1 MEYFVWNIDPV
12 LLHLGP
18 LQLRWYGLL
27 FVGGFF
33 AGASVLK
40 WIYKKEGKNPDDVD
54 SLIIYLMIGAV
65 IGARLIHTLYY
76 EPEYYLPHPLE
87 ILYVWKGGLA
97 SHGGLL
103 GIIIAAFIF
112 SKKYHESFVWLL
124 SRLTI
129 SGALA
134 AVFVRVANFFNTE
147 IVGIKTDVPWA
158 VIFQRYTDLAPR
170 HPVQLY
176 EASAYLIIFFI
187 FLSVYKKISVEMA
200 TKLFPGLFLSMFF
213 TVRFLLEFFKT
224 RQSVHTADSFLSTG
238 QLLSMPYI
246 AIGIIWIVWAL
257 VSARKARD
265 E

>member
-1 MEYFVWNIDPV
+1 MEYFVWDIDPV

-33 AGASVLK
+33 AGAAVLK
-40 WIYKKEGKNPDDVD
+40 WIYKREGKNPDDVD
-54 SLIIYLMIGAV
+54 NLLIYLMIGAV
-65 IGARLIHTLYY
+65 IGARLVHTLFY
-76 EPEYYLPHPLE
+76 EPEYYLSHPFE

-103 GIIIAAFIF
+103 GVIIGAYLFC
-112 SKKYHESFVWLL
+112 KKYNESFTWLL

-129 SGALA
+129 AGSLA

-158 VIFQRYTDLAPR
+158 VVFQRYTDQAPR

-176 EASAYLIIFFI
+176 EAFAYLTIFFV
-187 FLSVYKKISVEMA
+187 LLGVYKKISPSLA
-200 TKLFPGLFLSMFF
+200 TKLLPGLFLSMFF
-213 TVRFLLEFFKT
+213 TARFVLEFFKT

-238 QLLSMPYI
+238 QLLSIPYI
-246 AIGIIWIVWAL
+246 LIGVVWVVWAIA
-257 VSARKARD
+257 STGKEDR
-265 E
+265 